1 MLHRIIRYF
10 RPPPLVSMDE
20 LERFLGSEAAYLAQ
34 RTTYEF
40 CRNTLSYF
48 GQHMFGDDGF
58 NAAFRKCRWE
68 AFAAILADLTL
79 LAAAEL
85 RRAAPPG
92 LDVDALALGLFARN
106 LAAYE
111 LPAHRP
117 GGWDDAVADLR
128 RRLGD
133 QVLSSPQTLA
143 AVVAVSARRVFEA
156 LPVYSHNKAADFEG
170 IERAIRFGTIAA
182 TDRLRQRLRPHPIL
196 AGIG

>member
-1 MLHRIIRYF
+1 MLHRIINYF
-10 RPPPLVSMDE
+10 RPPPLVSMGE
-20 LERFLGSEAAYLAQ
+20 LERFLGAEAAYLAQ
-34 RTTYEF
+34 RSTYEF

-58 NAAFRKCRWE
+58 NAAFRHCRWE

-92 LDVDALALGLFARN
+92 VDVNAAALELFARN

-111 LPAHRP
+111 VPAHRP
-117 GGWDDAVADLR
+117 DGWGDTVAELR

-133 QVLSSPQTLA
+133 QALAPPQTLA
-143 AVVAVSARRVFEA
+143 RLVAVSTRRVFEV
-156 LPVYSHNKAADFEG
+156 LPVYSHNRAADFEG
-170 IERAIRFGTIAA
+170 IEAAIRFGTVAA
-182 TDRLRQRLRPHPIL
+182 MDRLRQRLRPAAIL
-196 AGIG
+196 GT